1 MAYQIVT
8 YPAAVL
14 MRPARR
20 IGPGDGYDL
29 HQLFADMIDAMNA
42 NHGVGLAA
50 PQVGLGIRFIVAHDI
65 AGKQDHGLA
74 NPQIV
79 RLSRECEVRSEGCL
93 SFPELYGDVE
103 RSLSVTV
110 RYQDLDWNP
119 CEISA
124 EGHFARVLQ
133 HEIDHL
139 NGVLLLDRA
148 IDGLYQ
154 WEDDEEEGDDEGGD
168 DSAAGGGAQASTENI
183 ADEAAANGAP
193 VGSAP
198 QEAG

>member
-1 MAYQIVT
+1 MMYEIVK

-20 IGPGDGYDL
+20 IGPHDGHDL
-29 HQLFADMIDAMNA
+29 HQLFADMIETMNA

-50 PQVGLGIRFIVAHDI
+50 PQVGLGIRFIVAHNIED
-65 AGKQDHGLA
+65 GKDYGLA

-79 RLSRECEVRSEGCL
+79 HFAGGIEVRSEGCL

-110 RYQDLDWNP
+110 RFQDLDWVQR
-119 CEISA
+119 EETYSA
-124 EGHFARVLQ
+124 HFARVLQ

-139 NGVLLLDRA
+139 NGVLLIDRA
-148 IDGLYQ
+148 IGEMYTY
-154 WEDDEEEGDDEGGD
+154 EEDEEGEEAEEGGEP
-168 DSAAGGGAQASTENI
+168 GT
-183 ADEAAANGAP
+183 ADEAGDADETDALQHERVASEP
-193 VGSAP
+193 H
-198 QEAG
+198 EAL